1 MKNTKKVALYSP
13 YLDILGGGERHILS
27 ILKVF
32 DDLGYQIVLIWND
45 PSILRKIEKTLSIS
59 FLHAT
64 VIPNFLDKKT
74 PIQTMINTHSFEY
87 FFYVTDGSYFL
98 SAAKRN
104 YIFAMVPN
112 KDLYHVHGLNKLKTS
127 NYSFITNSNFT
138 HDWLVKWGIT
148 SDVIYP
154 YIHKDYFIKSEQI
167 AKKDNIIL
175 SVGRFFA
182 HLHSKKQGEIIK
194 MFTKYKQNT
203 SDSDLTLHLAGRV
216 DDKDVTYFEEIKK
229 MAETRTDIVI
239 HKNISEIDLKTLY
252 KKATYYWH
260 FAGFGINESKNPEK
274 VEHLGMTPLEA
285 MAGGCITFC
294 YDAGGPG
301 ELIKNDETGYL
312 FNSFDE
318 LSSQMKKI
326 EDDSNKRLHLAQN
339 ATSYVSEHFSYDVF
353 KKKVISHFQLYL

>member
-32 DDLGYQIVLIWND
+32 DDLDYSIVLIWD
-45 PSILRKIEKTLSIS
+45 DSSIIAKIEKTLSIS

-104 YIFAMVPN
+104 YIFGMVPN
-112 KDLYHVHGLNKLKTS
+112 KDLYHVQGLNKLKTS
-127 NYSFITNSNFT
+127 NYSFITNSTFT
-138 HDWLVKWGIT
+138 HDWLFKWGIK
-148 SDVIYP
+148 SEVVYP

-167 AKKDNIIL
+167 AKKEHIIL
-175 SVGRFFA
+175 SVGRFFP
-182 HLHSKKQGEIIK
+182 HLHSKKQGEIIE
-194 MFTKYKQNT
+194 MFKKYKQNIP
-203 SDSDLTLHLAGRV
+203 DSDVTLHLAGRV
-216 DDKDVTYFEEIKK
+216 DDKDMNYFEEIKK
-229 MAETRTDIVI
+229 MAETRSDIVI

-260 FAGFGINESKNPEK
+260 FTGFGIDETKNPEK

-285 MAGGCITFC
+285 MASGCITFC
-294 YDAGGPG
+294 YGAGGPR

-318 LSSQMKKI
+318 LSSQMQQI
-326 EDDSNKRLHLAQN
+326 EHDSNKRARIAQN
-339 ATSYVSEHFSYDVF
+339 AVSYVGENFSYEVF
-353 KKKVISHFQLYL
+353 KKNVISHFRLHI